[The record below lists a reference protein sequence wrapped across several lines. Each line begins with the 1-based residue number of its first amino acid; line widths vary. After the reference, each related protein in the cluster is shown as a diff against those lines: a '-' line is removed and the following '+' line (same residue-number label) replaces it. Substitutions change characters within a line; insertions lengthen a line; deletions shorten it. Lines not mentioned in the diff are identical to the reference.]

1 MPNKPLIEL
10 HALQKSYTL
19 AEQTVQVLH
28 EVNLEVQRGEMLAI
42 LGASGSGKSTL
53 MNIIGLLDNADS
65 GRYLLDGEEVTLL
78 SEDEQAQR
86 RNRQI
91 GFVFQQFNLLPR
103 LSASHNVALPLH
115 YRHLKADDVRENVY
129 HSLCKVGMEKYSHHL
144 PSQLSGGQQQR
155 VAIARALVVRPAV
168 ILADEPTGAL
178 DSENGREVVRL
189 LRHCVAGG
197 QTVIVVTHDL
207 QVARQTDRLLLMQDG
222 VLVAE
227 KTAGELERFG
237 GFEDQ
242 RHVAPDMRREVVSP
256 QPRLDSSE

>member
-1 MPNKPLIEL
+1 MMLETRDVRKCYQAGTVEVWGLRGVS
-10 HALQKSYTL
+10 LQVKS
-19 AEQTVQVLH
+19 
-28 EVNLEVQRGEMLAI
+28 GEFLSIM
-42 LGASGSGKSTL
+42 GPSGCGKSTL
-53 MNIIGLLDNADS
+53 LHLLGAVDTPTS
-65 GRYLLDGEEVTLL
+65 GDVLLQGENLARLGDTERSVI
-78 SEDEQAQR
+78 R
-86 RNRQI
+86 RRRL
-91 GFVFQQFNLLPR
+91 GFVFQRMNLL
-103 LSASHNVALPLH
+103 ASLTAEDNVALPL
-115 YRHLKADDVRENVY
+115 RIDGMSRNAARRRAREV
-129 HSLCKVGMEKYSHHL
+129 LDQVGMSERVRHFPHEM
-144 PSQLSGGQQQR
+144 SGGQQQR

-242 RHVAPDMRREVVSP
+242 RHVAPAMGREVVPP

>member
-19 AEQTVQVLH
+19 AEHTVQVLH
-28 EVNLEVQRGEMLAI
+28 EVNLEVQPGEMLAI

-78 SEDEQAQR
+78 SEDDQARR
-86 RNRQI
+86 RNHQI

-115 YRHLKADDVRENVY
+115 YRHLKADDVRERVY
-129 HSLCKVGMEKYSHHL
+129 RSLCKVGMEKYSHHL

-155 VAIARALVVRPAV
+155 VAIARALVSEPEM

-178 DSENGREVVRL
+178 DSKTGADVMQLFHQLHAEGRTIL
-189 LRHCVAGG
+189 
-197 QTVIVVTHDL
+197 IITHDPAIAA
-207 QVARQTDRLLLMQDG
+207 QCQRKVHMSDG
-222 VLVAE
+222 YL
-227 KTAGELERFG
+227 
-237 GFEDQ
+237 
-242 RHVAPDMRREVVSP
+242 
-256 QPRLDSSE
+256 SEECAV

>member
-155 VAIARALVVRPAV
+155 VAIARALVGEPEI

-178 DSENGREVVRL
+178 DSKTGADVMQLFHQLHTEGRTIL
-189 LRHCVAGG
+189 
-197 QTVIVVTHDL
+197 IITHDPAIAA
-207 QVARQTDRLLLMQDG
+207 QCQRKVHMSDG
-222 VLVAE
+222 HLSE
-227 KTAGELERFG
+227 EC
-237 GFEDQ
+237 
-242 RHVAPDMRREVVSP
+242 VV
-256 QPRLDSSE
+256 

>member
-19 AEQTVQVLH
+19 AEHTVQVLH
-28 EVNLEVQRGEMLAI
+28 EVNLEVQPGEMLAI

-78 SEDEQAQR
+78 SEDDQARR

-115 YRHLKADDVRENVY
+115 YRHLKADDVRERVY
-129 HSLCKVGMEKYSHHL
+129 RSLCKVGMEKYSHHL

-155 VAIARALVVRPAV
+155 VAIARALVSEPEM

-178 DSENGREVVRL
+178 DSKTGADVMQLFHQLHAEGRTIL
-189 LRHCVAGG
+189 
-197 QTVIVVTHDL
+197 IITHDPAIAA
-207 QVARQTDRLLLMQDG
+207 QCQRKVHMSDG
-222 VLVAE
+222 YL
-227 KTAGELERFG
+227 
-237 GFEDQ
+237 
-242 RHVAPDMRREVVSP
+242 
-256 QPRLDSSE
+256 SEECAV

>member
-1 MPNKPLIEL
+1 
-10 HALQKSYTL
+10 
-19 AEQTVQVLH
+19 
-28 EVNLEVQRGEMLAI
+28 
-42 LGASGSGKSTL
+42 

-155 VAIARALVVRPAV
+155 VAIARALVGEPEI

-178 DSENGREVVRL
+178 DSKTGADVMQLFHQLHTEGRTIL
-189 LRHCVAGG
+189 
-197 QTVIVVTHDL
+197 IITHDPAIAA
-207 QVARQTDRLLLMQDG
+207 QCQRKVHMSDG
-222 VLVAE
+222 HLSE
-227 KTAGELERFG
+227 EC
-237 GFEDQ
+237 
-242 RHVAPDMRREVVSP
+242 VV
-256 QPRLDSSE
+256 